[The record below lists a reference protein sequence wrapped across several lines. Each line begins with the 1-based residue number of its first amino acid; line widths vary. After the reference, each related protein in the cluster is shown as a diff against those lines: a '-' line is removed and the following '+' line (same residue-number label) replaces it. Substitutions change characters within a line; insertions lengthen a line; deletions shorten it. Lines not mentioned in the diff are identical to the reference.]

1 MKKQHDFTQGPILPA
16 LLKFALPVLLALL
29 LQAMYGAVDL
39 QVVGRF
45 GTAAD
50 ISAVST
56 GSQIMQTI
64 TVVITGLAMGVTVLL
79 GQKIGEGKPEEGG
92 RAVGGGICL
101 FSVVTLIVTVTML
114 LMAPRMSAL
123 MQAPADAFA
132 DTVVYVRICSAGAV
146 FIVAYNILGSIFR
159 GLGDSQMPLITVS
172 IACVF
177 NIAGDLLM
185 VGGLGMGV
193 AGAAIATVFAQAV
206 SVLLSLLIIR
216 RRQLPFTLTKQDIRF
231 EKSVIRQILKLGIP
245 VAFQDLLVSLSFLAI
260 IAIANAMG
268 TIASAGVGVAEK
280 LCAFVMLVPSA
291 YMQSMSAFVA
301 QNVGAGREDR
311 SQKALLCG
319 IVSSL
324 AAGLVMG
331 WAAFFHG
338 DLLAGLFAEDTAV
351 IGAAWEYLKAYAID
365 CLLTSFLFCF
375 VGYFNGHGQT
385 VFVRVQGFVGAL
397 GVRMPVAFLMSRMSP
412 GSLFH
417 LGLSTPASTVVQILL
432 CGVWF
437 LRQNRQMS
445 ERLSAGDR

>member
-1 MKKQHDFTQGPILPA
+1 MEREHDFTRGPILSS
-16 LLKFALPVLLALL
+16 LLRFALPVLLALL

-39 QVVGRF
+39 QVVGKF

-231 EKSVIRQILKLGIP
+231 EKSVIWQILKLGIP
-245 VAFQDLLVSLSFLAI
+245 VAFQDRLVSLSFLAI

-385 VFVRVQGFVGAL
+385 VFVMVQGFVGAL

>member
-39 QVVGRF
+39 QVVGRV

-231 EKSVIRQILKLGIP
+231 EKSVIWQILKLGIP

-385 VFVRVQGFVGAL
+385 VFVMVQGFVGAL

>member
-1 MKKQHDFTQGPILPA
+1 MEREHDFTRGPILSS
-16 LLKFALPVLLALL
+16 LLRFALPVLLALL

-39 QVVGRF
+39 QVVGKF

-64 TVVITGLAMGVTVLL
+64 TIVITGLAMGVTVLL
-79 GQKIGEGKPEEGG
+79 GQKIGEGRPAEAG
-92 RAVGGGICL
+92 RVVGSGICL
-101 FSVVTLIVTVTML
+101 FGAVALLVTAVML
-114 LMAPRMSAL
+114 LAAPGMSAL
-123 MQAPADAFA
+123 MQAPADAF
-132 DTVVYVRICSAGAV
+132 DGTVVYVRICSAGAV

-159 GLGDSQMPLITVS
+159 GLGDSKMPLLTVA
-172 IACVF
+172 IACVC
-177 NIAGDLLM
+177 NIAGDLLL
-185 VGGLGMGV
+185 VGGMGV
-193 AGAAIATVFAQAV
+193 AGAAIATVSAQAV
-206 SVLLSLLIIR
+206 SVAMSLLIIR
-216 RRQLPFTLTKQDIRF
+216 RRELPFTLTRADIRF
-231 EKSVIRQILKLGIP
+231 DKAVIGKILKLGSP
-245 VAFQDLLVSLSFLAI
+245 VALQDLLVSLSFLAI

-301 QNVGAGREDR
+301 QNIGAGREDR
-311 SQKALLCG
+311 ARRALLCG
-319 IVSSL
+319 ILSSF
-324 AAGLVMG
+324 AAGLLMG

-338 DLLAGLFAEDTAV
+338 DMLAGLFAEDGAV
-351 IGAAWEYLKAYAID
+351 IAAAWEYLKAYAID

-385 VFVRVQGFVGAL
+385 VFVMLQGFVGAL
-397 GVRMPVAFLMSRMSP
+397 GVRLPVAFLMSRVSP

-432 CGVWF
+432 CGGYF
-437 LRQNRQMS
+437 LYFGKKREKLSMS
-445 ERLSAGDR
+445 D

>member
-231 EKSVIRQILKLGIP
+231 EKSVIWQILKLGIP

-338 DLLAGLFAEDTAV
+338 DLLSGIFADDAKV
-351 IGAAWEYLKAYAID
+351 ILASAEYLKAYAID

-385 VFVRVQGFVGAL
+385 VFVMVQGFVGAL

>member
-146 FIVAYNILGSIFR
+146 FIVAYNILSSIFR

-385 VFVRVQGFVGAL
+385 VFVMVQGFVGAL

-432 CGVWF
+432 CGIWF